1 MSLGGLCLPFEIFFR
16 TEVVVVS
23 ETTTTSV
30 MEQISVYTL
39 TLLMPKKELE
49 NDKMNRVAGRAV
61 S

>member
-1 MSLGGLCLPFEIFFR
+1 
-16 TEVVVVS
+16 
-23 ETTTTSV
+23 
-30 MEQISVYTL
+30 MEQISVNTL